1 MYFFECKGETFVHFV
16 GKDGGKYVVNYDW
29 VVIATVMSCKHMCLM
44 GQGWFSTSKLHHEVF
59 SSRLEIREYSHL
71 ATHELD
77 YFVDT
82 RLLKREHLGHII
94 IIIKFCQ
101 M

>member
-44 GQGWFSTSKLHHEVF
+44 GQGWFSTNKLHHEGFFEV
-59 SSRLEIREYSHL
+59 
-71 ATHELD
+71 
-77 YFVDT
+77 
-82 RLLKREHLGHII
+82 
-94 IIIKFCQ
+94 
-101 M
+101 

>member
-1 MYFFECKGETFVHFV
+1 M
-16 GKDGGKYVVNYDW
+16 VNYDW
-29 VVIATVMSCKHMCLM
+29 VVMATVMSWKHMCLM

-59 SSRLEIREYSHL
+59 FSRLEIRECSHL

-82 RLLKREHLGHII
+82 GFLKREHLGHII
-94 IIIKFCQ
+94 IIIQFCQ